1 MKTPFN
7 HNPLLDDVLTEA
19 VSPEFRNELL
29 ERTLHQVRRRKR
41 VRRLNQGLLTV
52 ALSFG
57 VLLAVWKAYFP
68 SSHPTRSEL
77 PALDVVTS
85 RPVAPSMIVETGI
98 GAVSLISS
106 SDAHLAVVH
115 SQFGEGLFQE
125 IDDQQLLALL
135 AGRPVALVREAP
147 GRAELLFLD
156 PEDAQGFPVQ

>member
-7 HNPLLDDVLTEA
+7 HNPLLDDVLAEG

-41 VRRLNQGLLTV
+41 VRQLNQALLAATLSVGLV
-52 ALSFG
+52 
-57 VLLAVWKAYFP
+57 LAVWKVYFP
-68 SSHPTRSEL
+68 SSHSAKSEL

-85 RPVAPSMIVETGI
+85 HPVAPSMIVETGI
-98 GAVSLISS
+98 GKVSLIRS

-125 IDDQQLLALL
+125 INDQELLALL

-156 PEDAQGFPVQ
+156 PEDARGFPVQ

>member
-7 HNPLLDDVLTEA
+7 HNPLLDDVLTEG
-19 VSPEFRNELL
+19 VSPEFRDELL

-41 VRRLNQGLLTV
+41 VRQLNQGLLTV

-68 SSHPTRSEL
+68 SSHSAKSGL
-77 PALDVVTS
+77 PELDVVTS
-85 RPVAPSMIVETGI
+85 QPVAPSMIVETGI
-98 GAVSLISS
+98 GAVILISS

-115 SQFGEGLFQE
+115 SQFREGLFQE

-135 AGRPVALVREAP
+135 AGRPAALVRESP